1 VTFAAIA
8 ATLTPTVRDVKD
20 HAAERRRAM
29 SQGTRFQPVQP
40 VRAYQRIVEQVED
53 ALVRGDLRPG
63 QRLPSERELV
73 SQFEVSRSTVREALR
88 VLESNG
94 VVRSRPGDPN
104 GPEVLPFSSGALRKQ
119 MVRLARVD
127 EVSLTE
133 LVSFRM
139 ILDGS
144 ATMLAAQL
152 RTTDQL
158 AEMES
163 AIEVMR
169 AAIDVGYEEFSEADI
184 AFHEA
189 VARASRNSLIQ
200 VCNDVVRG
208 VVLTL
213 IADKISRAR
222 NRRALMTESLGH
234 HAEVLEAVRA
244 GDGRAAAR
252 VARQKMYDYYAGYV
266 PKADRESLRALIDGD

>member
-1 VTFAAIA
+1 
-8 ATLTPTVRDVKD
+8 
-20 HAAERRRAM
+20 M
-29 SQGTRFQPVQP
+29 SEGTRFQPVQP

-127 EVSLTE
+127 EVSLSE

-152 RTTDQL
+152 RTPEQL

-169 AAIDVGYEEFSEADI
+169 AAIDVGY
-184 AFHEA
+184 
-189 VARASRNSLIQ
+189 
-200 VCNDVVRG
+200 
-208 VVLTL
+208 
-213 IADKISRAR
+213 
-222 NRRALMTESLGH
+222 
-234 HAEVLEAVRA
+234 
-244 GDGRAAAR
+244 
-252 VARQKMYDYYAGYV
+252 
-266 PKADRESLRALIDGD
+266 